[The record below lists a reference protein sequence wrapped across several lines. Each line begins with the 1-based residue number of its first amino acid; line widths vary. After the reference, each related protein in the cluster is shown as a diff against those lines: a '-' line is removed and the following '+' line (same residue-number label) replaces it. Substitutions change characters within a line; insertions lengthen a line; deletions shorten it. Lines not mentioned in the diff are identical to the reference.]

1 MIERTIYECEHC
13 NKKRLINKTQ
23 MKKHENICWFNPKN
37 KTCLTC
43 SHYEYESGYL
53 EPHPELDGCP
63 CESVEAIRYCYLK
76 DVQLDKQPRTNCK
89 DWREEEELK

>member
-1 MIERTIYECEHC
+1 MRERTIYECEHC

-43 SHYEYESGYL
+43 SHYEYEPGYL
-53 EPHPELDGCP
+53 EPHPEIDGCP
-63 CESVEAIRYCYLK
+63 YEKIEAYRCCSLK
-76 DVQLDKQPRTNCK
+76 NEQLDKKPIINCR
-89 DWREEEELK
+89 DWKEKEEI